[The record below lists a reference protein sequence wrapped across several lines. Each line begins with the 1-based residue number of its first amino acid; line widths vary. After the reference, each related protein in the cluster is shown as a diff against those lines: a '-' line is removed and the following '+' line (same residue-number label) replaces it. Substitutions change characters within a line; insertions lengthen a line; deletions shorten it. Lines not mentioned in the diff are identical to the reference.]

1 MIVKTESKEYKIEFI
16 NTNNY
21 KQISDLILENV
32 NFTQAVIIT
41 ESNIPN
47 EYSDLLAKELRSRGV
62 SVEIIK
68 LESKGETNKSFK
80 ILENLLSQIFTIT
93 KPTRKMKIIA
103 IGGGVIGD
111 LAGFAASIL
120 MRGVGFIQIPTTLLA
135 MTDSSIGGKTGINAF
150 DLKNVIGSFYQPDF
164 VLINSYFLQTL
175 NYNEYISG
183 YTEIIKHAIID
194 NSDKLFELLIQNSD
208 KIRSRNSEFMSMILH
223 KSCAVKSRIVEQDE
237 FETKGIRATLNF
249 GHTIAHAIEKLP
261 ELNEKILHG
270 TAVGLGMIYEL
281 KIAEKLSILET
292 QEIIEKLEMSFQSL
306 EIPTKISQLININNS
321 EKLIDLMIEKM
332 LVDKK
337 NIHSIGESEISFSLL
352 VELGMMK
359 NISIPRS
366 QCVQLL
372 GEIIS

>member
-16 NTNNY
+16 NSNNY
-21 KQISDLILENV
+21 NKIADLILENI

-47 EYSDLLAKELRSRGV
+47 EYSDLLAKELKVNRL

-135 MTDSSIGGKTGINAF
+135 MIDSSIGGKTGINAF

-164 VLINSYFLQTL
+164 VLINSYFLQ
-175 NYNEYISG
+175 N
-183 YTEIIKHAIID
+183 H
-194 NSDKLFELLIQNSD
+194 
-208 KIRSRNSEFMSMILH
+208 IL
-223 KSCAVKSRIVEQDE
+223 
-237 FETKGIRATLNF
+237 G
-249 GHTIAHAIEKLP
+249 
-261 ELNEKILHG
+261 
-270 TAVGLGMIYEL
+270 
-281 KIAEKLSILET
+281 
-292 QEIIEKLEMSFQSL
+292 
-306 EIPTKISQLININNS
+306 
-321 EKLIDLMIEKM
+321 
-332 LVDKK
+332 
-337 NIHSIGESEISFSLL
+337 FSLNL
-352 VELGMMK
+352 FK
-359 NISIPRS
+359 
-366 QCVQLL
+366 
-372 GEIIS
+372 